1 MKKFLALLLTLALR
15 AGLCVAAARAARSR
29 AHGATVARVAVF
41 GLMLFLLMWETRS
54 RYLMNFLPVL
64 LLAAFPG
71 TPPKVDEAAQGA
83 VK

>member
-1 MKKFLALLLTLALR
+1 M
-15 AGLCVAAARAARSR
+15 AAARAARFR

-41 GLMLFLLMWETRS
+41 GLLLFLLLWETRS

-71 TPPKVDEAAQGA
+71 TPAPVDEAAHGA